1 MLDLTVFIIVTIIV
15 AIKGFVEVIIPTTSI
30 LGIAS
35 MGYTLFLLKHEKKCA
50 LFKSE
55 VRNRAF
61 ESITLDPKWWVI
73 TILST
78 IVSTILWI
86 IP

>member
-1 MLDLTVFIIVTIIV
+1 MIDLTVFIIGTIIV
-15 AIKGFVEVIIPTTSI
+15 AIKGFIEVIIPMTSMI
-30 LGIAS
+30 GIVS
-35 MGYTLFLLKHEKKCA
+35 MGYTLFLLKHERECA

-61 ESITLDPKWWVI
+61 ESITLDPKWWAI